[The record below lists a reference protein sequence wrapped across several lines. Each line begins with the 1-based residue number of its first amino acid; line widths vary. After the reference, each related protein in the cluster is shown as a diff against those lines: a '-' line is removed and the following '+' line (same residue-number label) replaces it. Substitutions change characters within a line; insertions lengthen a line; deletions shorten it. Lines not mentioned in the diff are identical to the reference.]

1 MSWVGTQRVWRAEP
15 DYRKAFVHYAD
26 EDGLSQLALRT
37 TRNYNENR
45 TAGPFLKARPLSI
58 VSVYALESLLYLG
71 VPEPPLDRGKRFVV
85 TVLEVAGHERRIR
98 IEHVLQSDRHGCVI

>member
-1 MSWVGTQRVWRAEP
+1 MKAKKLIARTSTSSRRCLGSELRGFGELSRTTG
-15 DYRKAFVHYAD
+15 KAFVHYAD

-58 VSVYALESLLYLG
+58 VSVYALESLL
-71 VPEPPLDRGKRFVV
+71 
-85 TVLEVAGHERRIR
+85 
-98 IEHVLQSDRHGCVI
+98 